1 MVWGDLSWTVPDFW
15 DLWKAIAVA
24 LTGVFGVLGLLTNYK
39 DKETGRITVWGK
51 VNLVGIVLSA
61 TMGVLSQLIDAQHK
75 IDSARQSAIEAA
87 ASAKLA
93 ATTAQGAQ
101 TAAANTERLIG
112 QLLQVSHQTARI
124 AQGTERSVANS
135 RDAALAGQAAA
146 ARTLVVARGTAEA
159 VTASKAG
166 LVRVERLLSPF
177 EEPNVTLMSFNA
189 DAGMCAAAPGPIDV
203 TLMISRPQPA
213 VTSVAK
219 AIKGDSTSTSY
230 HGAGKIIANHDA
242 SGRCGYELTA
252 KLAAFGNDLE
262 HFHDDR

>member
-112 QLLQVSHQTARI
+112 QLLQVSHQ
-124 AQGTERSVANS
+124 
-135 RDAALAGQAAA
+135 
-146 ARTLVVARGTAEA
+146 
-159 VTASKAG
+159 
-166 LVRVERLLSPF
+166 
-177 EEPNVTLMSFNA
+177 
-189 DAGMCAAAPGPIDV
+189 
-203 TLMISRPQPA
+203 
-213 VTSVAK
+213 
-219 AIKGDSTSTSY
+219 
-230 HGAGKIIANHDA
+230 
-242 SGRCGYELTA
+242 
-252 KLAAFGNDLE
+252 
-262 HFHDDR
+262 